1 MKTDNKDNKRVNWGR
16 TDHNLPKL
24 NLAQTQKKSY
34 DYFLNKGIQQALS
47 EVGTISDF
55 TEEQYTLSFGNH
67 YFGELEY
74 TPEECLKKNLTYDAP
89 LYVETTLTDLETS
102 QTKTQEVFL
111 GDIPQMTS
119 RGTFIVNGVER
130 VIIHQLVRSPGVF
143 FTGELDAKSGRDLH
157 TAEIRPLRGSW
168 LEITVNRRD
177 YISVRIDRNRKFSVA
192 TLLRA
197 MGYETDD
204 EIRKLFKDVDQDEE
218 HQYIEASLLKD
229 STNNQEEA
237 LLEFYQKIRPGEP
250 AVLENAKELMYQ
262 TFFDPRRYDLGLVGR
277 YKTNK
282 RLNTNSPIE
291 RDNTVLRKE
300 DLIESLRYLIKLQ
313 NGEGKTDDID
323 HLGNRRIRR
332 VGELVQQG
340 PFRIGLLRL
349 ERSIREKMSLAKKDR
364 PLTPGRL
371 VNPRPIIATVSE
383 FFRRNRLSSILDQV
397 NPLSEIDNA
406 RRVTVMGTGGVSR
419 ERASFSM
426 RDIHA
431 SQYSRICPI
440 RSPEGPNIGLVT
452 YLALYARINEYGF
465 IEAPYY
471 KVEKIKEDGKTK
483 MKITNE
489 IVYLTADDEEDFY
502 ITHADIS
509 RKDGFIDQDWV
520 PARYKGRFMEVDAT
534 KIQLIDLVP
543 RQVVGTSA
551 SLIPFLQHDD
561 GTRALMGSHMQC
573 QAVPL
578 IKPEAP
584 FVGTGIETEIAQ
596 SMDWVVR
603 ARFDGKVVESDSD
616 KITVKVKE
624 KHQEKLKKVS
634 KQSPHRGITVK
645 GNKETYHLKSF
656 YRSSQSTSFSQKPLV
671 KVGDEVKKGD
681 IIIDG
686 PATEE
691 GELALGQ
698 NLLIAYTN
706 FEGLGYEDAIIVSD
720 RLVKE
725 DLLSSIHINEYE
737 AQVMDTKLGPEE
749 LTRDIPNVSESD
761 LRNLTEEGIV
771 AIGSQVGPN
780 DILVG
785 KIAPKGETELSAEE
799 RLLRAIFGEKAREV
813 RDTSLRIP
821 HGERGTVID
830 VQILEREEGDELDP
844 GVIKQINVK
853 VAQLRKIKVG
863 DKLAG
868 RHGNKGV
875 ISKVVPEADMPRLS
889 NGRSVDVII
898 SFLSVLARMN
908 LGQLLEAQLGWAAE
922 KLDYKVAAPVFEKI
936 TEEKIVE
943 EMEKANLPAS
953 GKVRLIDGRT
963 GEPFEEE
970 TAVGVTYILKLIHMV
985 EDKTHARSTGP
996 YSLVTQQPLGGK
1008 AQMGGQRLGEME
1020 VWALEAHK
1028 AAHTLQEM
1036 LTIKSD
1042 DVIGRSRAF
1051 ESIVKGEEIPEAT
1064 VPESFRVL
1072 IKELNSLGLKVDPAV
1087 LISDDKEESEDK
1099 VEEEKTPSRSS
1110 SNIVEESEDED
1121 QENDKKELEKD
1132 ESNDDVKNN
1141 ENNN

>member
-1 MKTDNKDNKRVNWGR
+1 MKTDKKDKKRVNWGR
-16 TDHNLPKL
+16 TDHNLPTL

-34 DYFLNKGIQQALS
+34 DYFLNEGIKQSLI
-47 EVGTISDF
+47 EVGTIKDF

-89 LYVETTLTDLETS
+89 LYVETTLTDVETS

-119 RGTFIVNGVER
+119 RGTFIINGVER

-157 TAEIRPLRGSW
+157 IAEIRPLRGSW

-204 EIRKLFKDVDQDEE
+204 DIRKLFKDVDKDEE

-229 STNNQEEA
+229 STNNQKEA

-282 RLNTNSPIE
+282 KLNIKSSVE

-300 DLIESLRYLIKLQ
+300 DLIASLRYLIKLQ

-371 VNPRPIIATVSE
+371 VNPRPVIATVSE

-471 KVEKIKEDGKTK
+471 KVEEIEKDGETK
-483 MKITNE
+483 MRITDE

-584 FVGTGIETEIAQ
+584 LVGTGIETEIAQ

-616 KITVKVKE
+616 KITVQVKDE
-624 KHQEKLKKVS
+624 HQEELKKVA

-645 GNKETYHLKSF
+645 GKNETYHLKSF

-671 KVGDEVKKGD
+671 KVGDEIKKRE

-761 LRNLTEEGIV
+761 LRNLTEEGVV

-813 RDTSLRIP
+813 RDTSLRVP
-821 HGERGTVID
+821 HGERGTVIE
-830 VQILEREEGDELDP
+830 VQVLEREEGDELDP

-908 LGQLLEAQLGWAAE
+908 LGQLLEAQLGWTAE
-922 KLDYKVAAPVFEKI
+922 KLNYKVAAPVFEKI

-970 TAVGVTYILKLIHMV
+970 TAVGITYILKLIHMV

-1020 VWALEAHK
+1020 VWALEGHK

-1087 LISDDKEESEDK
+1087 LISDDEKNESEEK
-1099 VEEEKTPSRSS
+1099 SEEEKAPSHASL
-1110 SNIVEESEDED
+1110 NVIEEDED
-1121 QENDKKELEKD
+1121 KDQDLEK
-1132 ESNDDVKNN
+1132 SKDD

>member
-1 MKTDNKDNKRVNWGR
+1 MKKNNKIERVNWGR
-16 TDHNLPKL
+16 SDSNLPTL

-34 DYFLNKGIQQALS
+34 QKFLS
-47 EVGTISDF
+47 EGIRESLDRVGTISDF
-55 TEEQYTLSFGNH
+55 TEEQYTLEFKDHFFGK
-67 YFGELEY
+67 LEH
-74 TPEECLKKNLTYDAP
+74 TPEECLRKNLTYEAP
-89 LYVETTLTDLETS
+89 LYVKTTLTDLETS
-102 QTKTQEVFL
+102 QAKTQEVFL
-111 GDIPQMTS
+111 GDIPQMTA
-119 RGTFIVNGVER
+119 RGTFIINGVER
-130 VIIHQLVRSPGVF
+130 VIIHQLIRSPGVF
-143 FTGELDAKSGRDLH
+143 FTGELDAKSGRTLH
-157 TAEIRPLRGSW
+157 TTEIRPLRGSW
-168 LEITVNRRD
+168 LEVTVNRRD

-197 MGYETDD
+197 LGYETDD
-204 EIRKLFKDVDQDEE
+204 KIRDLFKNVDQDKE
-218 HQYIEASLLKD
+218 HRYIEASLLKD
-229 STNNQEEA
+229 STTDQEEA

-250 AVLENAKELMYQ
+250 AVLDNAKELLNQ
-262 TFFDPRRYDLGLVGR
+262 TFFDPRRYDLGHVGR
-277 YKTNK
+277 YKINK
-282 RLNTNSPIE
+282 RLNINVPIT
-291 RDNTVLRKE
+291 RKNTTLNKKDIVQA
-300 DLIESLRYLIKLQ
+300 LRYLIKLQ
-313 NGEGKTDDID
+313 NGQGKVDDID

-332 VGELVQQG
+332 VGELVQKG

-364 PLTPGRL
+364 LLTPGRL

-406 RRVTVMGTGGVSR
+406 RRVTVMGAGGVSR

-452 YLALYARINEYGF
+452 YLALYARINKYGF

-471 KVEKIKEDGKTK
+471 KVEKIKKDGQTK
-483 MKITNE
+483 MKITDQV
-489 IVYLTADDEEDFY
+489 VYLTADDEEDYY

-509 RKDGFIDQDWV
+509 RKGNFIDQDWV
-520 PARYKGRFMEVDAT
+520 PARYQGKFMEVDAN

-578 IKPEAP
+578 VKPKAP
-584 FVGTGIETEIAQ
+584 LVGTGMETKIAQ

-603 ARFDGKVVESDSD
+603 ARFNGKVLRSDAD
-616 KITVKVKE
+616 KITIKVDKSDLKDLE
-624 KHQEKLKKVS
+624 KQAKADALEHE
-634 KQSPHRGITVK
+634 GITISK
-645 GNKETYHLKSF
+645 DKETYHLKSF
-656 YRSSQSTSFSQKPLV
+656 YRSSQSTNYSQRPLV
-671 KVGDEVKKGD
+671 QVGQKVKKGQ

-686 PATEE
+686 PATED

-720 RLVKE
+720 KLIKD
-725 DLLSSIHINEYE
+725 DLLSSIHINEYQ

-749 LTRDIPNVSESD
+749 LTRDIPNVSEAE
-761 LRNLTEEGIV
+761 LTNLTQEGIV
-771 AIGSQVGPN
+771 AIGSKVGPS

-813 RDTSLRIP
+813 RDTSLRVP
-821 HGERGTVID
+821 HGEKGTVID
-830 VQILEREEGDELDP
+830 IQVLERSEGDELDP
-844 GVIKQINVK
+844 GVLKQINVK
-853 VAQLRKIKVG
+853 VAQLRKITVG

-875 ISKVVPEADMPRLS
+875 ISKVVPEADMPRLPD
-889 NGRSVDVII
+889 GRPIDIMI

-922 KLDYKVAAPVFEKI
+922 KLNYKVAAPVFEKI
-936 TEEKIVE
+936 SEKKIVQ
-943 EMEKANLPAS
+943 EMKKANLPVS
-953 GKVRLIDGRT
+953 GKIRLIDGRT
-963 GEPFEEE
+963 GKAFEEK
-970 TAVGVTYILKLIHMV
+970 TAVGITYILKLVHMV

-1051 ESIVKGEEIPEAT
+1051 EAIVKGEEIPEAT

-1072 IKELNSLGLKVDPAV
+1072 IKELNSLGLKVEPTV
-1087 LISDDKEESEDK
+1087 LLSRQEEESETSQQSFDMPSHASSNVVSDDTK
-1099 VEEEKTPSRSS
+1099 DQQEDETDQDSDNQSEEK
-1110 SNIVEESEDED
+1110 
-1121 QENDKKELEKD
+1121 
-1132 ESNDDVKNN
+1132 